1 MPPRPED
8 TLFALRVTPRSSKN
22 AVRVED
28 DGSLKI
34 WVTAAPVD
42 GKANTAVC
50 ELLAKR
56 LKISK
61 NQIELLS
68 GDASRV
74 KRIAIFGMARKDVIS
89 RLDGNSNPY

>member
-8 TLFALRVTPRSSKN
+8 ALFAVRVTPRSSKN

-74 KRIAIFGMARKDVIS
+74 KRIAIFGMAREDVIS

>member
-74 KRIAIFGMARKDVIS
+74 KRIAIFGMAREDVIS